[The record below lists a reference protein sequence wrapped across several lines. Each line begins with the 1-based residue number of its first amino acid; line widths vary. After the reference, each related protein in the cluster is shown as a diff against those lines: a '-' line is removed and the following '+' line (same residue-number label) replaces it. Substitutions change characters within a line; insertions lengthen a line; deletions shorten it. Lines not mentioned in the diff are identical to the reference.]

1 MAVFYTAVSLA
12 GAFSGLLAYAIEK
25 MQGIAGLN
33 GWQWIFIIEGLYP
46 VVCAVFVWFLLP
58 DQPETAS
65 FLSQPEREFVI
76 HRLATETGSGAGK
89 VTNSDRIQWRHIK
102 DAFLEWKVWLAM
114 VIYSAVSIGIYGFT
128 STVPMVVEQ
137 LGYSSANAQ
146 LMTIPVCHHPLN
158 SRRKKTDRKG
168 VYSSHDWRAGLRVL
182 VRLPSRTQ
190 HVHLG
195 RLPHRISRLHRP
207 TRHPTYTLGRGDL
220 FLPVSDCHWVILA
233 VCMYCLSGC

>member
-1 MAVFYTAVSLA
+1 MAVFYTACSLA

-65 FLSQPEREFVI
+65 FLSQPERDFVI
-76 HRLATETGSGAGK
+76 HRLSTETGSGEGK

-114 VIYSAVSIGIYGFT
+114 IIYSAVSIGIYGFT
-128 STVPMVVEQ
+128 STVPIAVQQ
-137 LGYSSANAQ
+137 LGYSAANAQ
-146 LMTIPVCHHPLN
+146 LMTIPVRAYPVFLLTKERRSDM
-158 SRRKKTDRKG
+158 SR
-168 VYSSHDWRAGLRVL
+168 YMLR
-182 VRLPSRTQ
+182 PCS
-190 HVHLG
+190 
-195 RLPHRISRLHRP
+195 
-207 TRHPTYTLGRGDL
+207 
-220 FLPVSDCHWVILA
+220 A
-233 VCMYCLSGC
+233 CLSLLSGPTTSENAAGSFLQVS